1 MLEPATEA
9 NYNHTLKLTDQN
21 LNMTTAEKVR
31 SRPSARA
38 KKAAMKKEPTM
49 AELADR
55 HALYQESVQNSEF
68 ELDFIDD
75 TFKELTGRT
84 AVSMREDFCGT
95 AISSV
100 EWVERRDDNT
110 AIGVDFDSEVLGWG
124 EKHNAS
130 RLKPAQR
137 ERLTLLEEDVLEVTT
152 DKVDVIQAYNFSYWF
167 FQERKTMLDYFR
179 RTREALVD
187 DGILFLDVFG
197 GSECYQTQK
206 EKRKLDGFKYIWE
219 QAEFN
224 AVTNELKCHIHFHFP
239 DKSKLKKAFSYT
251 WRVWG
256 AKELQEILSE
266 AGFSE
271 AIIYRQKFDD
281 KTDEALD
288 EYIATEEAE
297 DYACWLG
304 YIVARR

>member
-1 MLEPATEA
+1 
-9 NYNHTLKLTDQN
+9 
-21 LNMTTAEKVR
+21 MTTATRK
-31 SRPSARA
+31 PSE
-38 KKAAMKKEPTM
+38 KKARLEKKATKKPKTM
-49 AELADR
+49 AQLADR

-68 ELDFIDD
+68 ELDFIDT

-84 AVSMREDFCGT
+84 ANSMREDFCGT

-100 EWVERRDDNT
+100 EWVERRDTNT

-130 RLKPAQR
+130 RLKPDQR
-137 ERLTLLEEDVLEVTT
+137 KRLELVEADVLEVTT
-152 DKVDVIQAYNFSYWF
+152 EKVDLIQAYNFSYWF
-167 FQERKTMLDYFR
+167 FQERKIMLDYFR

-206 EKRKLDGFKYIWE
+206 EKRKLEGFKYIWE

-256 AKELQEILSE
+256 AKELREILEE
-266 AGFSE
+266 AGYRE
-271 AIIYRQKFDD
+271 TIVYRQEFDPE
-281 KTDEALD
+281 TDEALD
-288 EYIATEEAE
+288 EYIATDEGE

-304 YIVARR
+304 YLIARP

>member
-1 MLEPATEA
+1 
-9 NYNHTLKLTDQN
+9 
-21 LNMTTAEKVR
+21 MTTATRKPPARKARLEKI
-31 SRPSARA
+31 ALN
-38 KKAAMKKEPTM
+38 KEPTM

-68 ELDFIDD
+68 ELDFIDE

-84 AVSMREDFCGT
+84 ASSMREDFCGT

-100 EWVERRDDNT
+100 EWVERRDSNT
-110 AIGVDFDSEVLGWG
+110 AIGVDYDAEVLDWG
-124 EKHNAS
+124 KKHNVS
-130 RLKPAQR
+130 RLKPDQLA
-137 ERLTLLEEDVLEVTT
+137 RLQLIEDDVRTVET
-152 DKVDVIQAYNFSYWF
+152 DKVDCIQAYNFSYWF
-167 FQERKTMLDYFR
+167 FQERAVMVEYFR

-224 AVTNELKCHIHFHFP
+224 AITNELKCHIHFHFP

-256 AKELQEILSE
+256 ARELREILQE

-271 AIIYRQKFDD
+271 TIIYRQEFDEE
-281 KTDEALD
+281 TDEALD

>member
-1 MLEPATEA
+1 
-9 NYNHTLKLTDQN
+9 
-21 LNMTTAEKVR
+21 MTTAEKTR
-31 SRPSARA
+31 SRQSARA
-38 KKAAMKKEPTM
+38 KKAALSKEPTM
-49 AELADR
+49 AQLADR

-75 TFKELTGRT
+75 TFKQLTGRT
-84 AVSMREDFCGT
+84 AASMREDFCGT

-100 EWVERRDDNT
+100 EWVERRDNNT
-110 AIGVDFDSEVLGWG
+110 AIGVDYDSEVLSWG

-137 ERLTLLEEDVLEVTT
+137 ERLQLVEDDVLKVNTE
-152 DKVDVIQAYNFSYWF
+152 KVDVIQAYNFSYWF
-167 FQERKTMLDYFR
+167 FQDRKTMLDYFR

-224 AVTNELKCHIHFHFP
+224 AMTNELKCHIHFHFP

-256 AKELQEILSE
+256 AKELREILEE

-271 AIIYRQKFDD
+271 TILYRQEFDAE
-281 KTDEALD
+281 TDEALD
-288 EYIATEEAE
+288 DYIATEEAE

-304 YIVARR
+304 YIVARP

>member
-1 MLEPATEA
+1 
-9 NYNHTLKLTDQN
+9 
-21 LNMTTAEKVR
+21 MTTATRK
-31 SRPSARA
+31 PPARKA
-38 KKAAMKKEPTM
+38 RLEKKALNKEPTM

-68 ELDFIDD
+68 ELDFIDE

-84 AVSMREDFCGT
+84 ASSMREDFCGT

-100 EWVERRDDNT
+100 EWVERRDSNT
-110 AIGVDFDSEVLGWG
+110 AIGVDYDAEVLDWG
-124 EKHNAS
+124 KKHNVS
-130 RLKPAQR
+130 RLKPDQLA
-137 ERLTLLEEDVLEVTT
+137 RLQLIEDDVRTVET
-152 DKVDVIQAYNFSYWF
+152 DKVDCIQAYNFSYWF
-167 FQERKTMLDYFR
+167 FQERAVMVEYFR

-224 AVTNELKCHIHFHFP
+224 AITNELKCHIHFHFP

-256 AKELQEILSE
+256 ARELREILQE

-271 AIIYRQKFDD
+271 TIIYRQEFDEE
-281 KTDEALD
+281 TDEALD

>member
-1 MLEPATEA
+1 
-9 NYNHTLKLTDQN
+9 
-21 LNMTTAEKVR
+21 MTTATPK
-31 SRPSARA
+31 RPPARKA
-38 KKAAMKKEPTM
+38 RLEKKALNKEPTM

-75 TFKELTGRT
+75 TFKELTGRE
-84 AVSMREDFCGT
+84 ASSMREDFCGT

-100 EWVERRDDNT
+100 EWVERRDTNT
-110 AIGVDFDSEVLGWG
+110 AIGVDYDEEVLNWG
-124 EKHNAS
+124 KKHNVS
-130 RLKPAQR
+130 RLKPDQLA
-137 ERLTLLEEDVLEVTT
+137 RLELIEDDVRTVNTS
-152 DKVDVIQAYNFSYWF
+152 KVDVIQAYNFSYWF
-167 FQERKTMLDYFR
+167 FQERGVMLDYFR

-187 DGILFLDVFG
+187 DGLLFLDVFG

-224 AVTNELKCHIHFHFP
+224 AITNELKCHIHFHFP

-256 AKELQEILSE
+256 ARELREILQE

-271 AIIYRQKFDD
+271 TIIYRQEFDE

-288 EYIATEEAE
+288 EYIATDEAE

-304 YIVARR
+304 YIVARP

>member
-1 MLEPATEA
+1 
-9 NYNHTLKLTDQN
+9 
-21 LNMTTAEKVR
+21 MTTAEKSR
-31 SRPSARA
+31 SKLSARA
-38 KKAAMKKEPTM
+38 KKAALNKEPTM

-68 ELDFIDD
+68 ELDFIDE
-75 TFKELTGRT
+75 TFEQLTGRK

-100 EWVERRDDNT
+100 EWVERRDTNT
-110 AIGVDFDSEVLGWG
+110 AIGVDFDAEVLGWG

-130 RLKPAQR
+130 RLKPGQR
-137 ERLTLLEEDVLEVTT
+137 ERLTLVEDDVLKVTT
-152 DKVDVIQAYNFSYWF
+152 EKVDLIQAYNFSYWF
-167 FQERKTMLDYFR
+167 FQERKIMLDYFR

-187 DGILFLDVFG
+187 DGVLFLDIFG

-256 AKELQEILSE
+256 AKELREILEE

-271 AIIYRQKFDD
+271 TIIYRQKFDP

-288 EYIATEEAE
+288 EYIATDEAE

-304 YIVARR
+304 YLIARP

>member
-1 MLEPATEA
+1 
-9 NYNHTLKLTDQN
+9 
-21 LNMTTAEKVR
+21 MTTAEKSR
-31 SRPSARA
+31 SKLSARA
-38 KKAAMKKEPTM
+38 KKAALNKEPTM

-68 ELDFIDD
+68 ELDFIDE
-75 TFKELTGRT
+75 TFEQLTGRK

-100 EWVERRDDNT
+100 EWVERRDTNT
-110 AIGVDFDSEVLGWG
+110 AIGVDFDAEVLGWG

-130 RLKPAQR
+130 RLKPGQR
-137 ERLTLLEEDVLEVTT
+137 ERLTLVEDDVLTVTT
-152 DKVDVIQAYNFSYWF
+152 EKVDLIQAYNFSYWF
-167 FQERKTMLDYFR
+167 FQERKIMLDYFR

-187 DGILFLDVFG
+187 DGVLFLDIFG

-256 AKELQEILSE
+256 AKELREILEE

-271 AIIYRQKFDD
+271 TTIYRQKFDP

-288 EYIATEEAE
+288 EYIATDEAE

-304 YIVARR
+304 YLIARP

>member
-1 MLEPATEA
+1 
-9 NYNHTLKLTDQN
+9 
-21 LNMTTAEKVR
+21 MTTAEKTR
-31 SRPSARA
+31 SKLSARA
-38 KKAAMKKEPTM
+38 KKAALNKEPTM

-68 ELDFIDD
+68 ELDFIDE
-75 TFKELTGRT
+75 TFEALTGRK

-100 EWVERRDDNT
+100 EWVERRDTNT
-110 AIGVDFDSEVLGWG
+110 AIGVDFDAEVLGWG
-124 EKHNAS
+124 EKHNVS
-130 RLKPAQR
+130 RLKPGQR
-137 ERLTLLEEDVLEVTT
+137 ERLTLIEDDVLKVTT
-152 DKVDVIQAYNFSYWF
+152 EKVDLIQAYNFSYWF
-167 FQERKTMLDYFR
+167 FQERKIMLDYFR

-187 DGILFLDVFG
+187 DGVLFLDIFG

-256 AKELQEILSE
+256 AKELREILEE

-271 AIIYRQKFDD
+271 TIVYRQKFDP

-288 EYIATEEAE
+288 EYIATDEAE

-304 YIVARR
+304 YLIARP

>member
-1 MLEPATEA
+1 
-9 NYNHTLKLTDQN
+9 
-21 LNMTTAEKVR
+21 MTTAIKKRPQRKARLEKKTADK
-31 SRPSARA
+31 P
-38 KKAAMKKEPTM
+38 KTM

-84 AVSMREDFCGT
+84 ASSMREDFCGT

-100 EWVERRDDNT
+100 EWVERRDTNT
-110 AIGVDFDSEVLGWG
+110 AVGVDFDSEVLGWG

-130 RLKPAQR
+130 RLKPDQR
-137 ERLTLLEEDVLEVTT
+137 KRLSLIEADVREVTT
-152 DKVDVIQAYNFSYWF
+152 EKVDVIQAYNFSYWF
-167 FQERKTMLDYFR
+167 FQERKVMLDYFR

-256 AKELQEILSE
+256 AKELREILEE
-266 AGFSE
+266 AGFSQT
-271 AIIYRQKFDD
+271 IVYRQEFDED
-281 KTDEALD
+281 SDEALD
-288 EYIATEEAE
+288 EYIATDEGE

-304 YIVARR
+304 YLVARP

>member
-1 MLEPATEA
+1 
-9 NYNHTLKLTDQN
+9 
-21 LNMTTAEKVR
+21 MTTAEKTR
-31 SRPSARA
+31 SRQSARA
-38 KKAAMKKEPTM
+38 KKAALTKEPTM

-84 AVSMREDFCGT
+84 AASMREDFCGT

-100 EWVERRDDNT
+100 EWVERRDTNT
-110 AIGVDFDSEVLGWG
+110 AIGVDFDPEVLGWG

-130 RLKPAQR
+130 RLKPEQR
-137 ERLTLLEEDVLEVTT
+137 KRLTLLEEDVTTVTT
-152 DKVDVIQAYNFSYWF
+152 EKVDVIQAYNFSYWF
-167 FQERKTMLDYFR
+167 FQERKVMLDYFK

-224 AVTNELKCHIHFHFP
+224 AITNELKCHIHFHFP

-256 AKELQEILSE
+256 AKELREILEE

-271 AIIYRQKFDD
+271 TIVYRQEFDP

-288 EYIATEEAE
+288 EYIATDEAE

-304 YIVARR
+304 YLVARP

>member
-1 MLEPATEA
+1 
-9 NYNHTLKLTDQN
+9 
-21 LNMTTAEKVR
+21 MTTATKR
-31 SRPSARA
+31 RPPLRKERVKKKSAERQG
-38 KKAAMKKEPTM
+38 PTM

-68 ELDFIDD
+68 ELDFIDE
-75 TFKELTGRT
+75 TFKEITGRT
-84 AVSMREDFCGT
+84 AYSMREDFCGT

-100 EWVERRDDNT
+100 EWVERREENT
-110 AIGVDFDSEVLGWG
+110 AIGVDFDPEVLGWG
-124 EKHNAS
+124 KKHNVS
-130 RLKPAQR
+130 RLKPDQL
-137 ERLTLLEEDVLEVTT
+137 ERLELIEADVLEVTT

-167 FQERKTMLDYFR
+167 FQERSTMLNYFR
-179 RTREALVD
+179 RVREAIKD
-187 DGILFLDVFG
+187 DGLLFLDIFG

-256 AKELQEILSE
+256 AKELREILIE

-271 AIIYRQKFDD
+271 TIIYRQEFDED
-281 KTDEALD
+281 SDEALD
-288 EYIATEEAE
+288 EYIATDEAE

-304 YIVARR
+304 YLIARP